1 MPLFFV
7 IPRTYKKRMTILQG
21 WFQRFTILN
30 ADIPKSP
37 WGGGGSGNDDKG
49 GSGGSGDSS
58 GGGKEGPRN
67 PWSVP
72 PAGRP
77 RSPGPSA
84 LDEFLRRARGGGG
97 GGGSGGG
104 RPHIPGTPSP
114 RALWMLGIG
123 VIVALWILFTS
134 FHQIAPQQ
142 RGVVTMFGR
151 YAGTLDTGVRITLP
165 LPIADVTK
173 VDVQNIQTENFP
185 DPAAPNLMITGDQ
198 NILDLAFSVRWNINN
213 PADYVFQIADPKATV
228 RATAESAMRE
238 VVANMNLDQ
247 AMGAGRS
254 RIETEVQER
263 MQRILDDYKSGI
275 LVQGVAIKQAVP
287 PQEVNDAFKDVTA
300 AQQDAVAARNNAQ
313 GYAQQLIAQAEG
325 EAAQFDK
332 VYGQYKLA
340 PEVTK
345 RRMYYETM
353 EAVLAKTDKTIVET
367 PGVMPY
373 LPLSQGKK
381 LAEPDI
387 TVNGNAK

>member
-1 MPLFFV
+1 
-7 IPRTYKKRMTILQG
+7 MTILQG
-21 WFQRFTILN
+21 WFQRFTIHN

-37 WGGGGSGNDDKG
+37 WGGGGSGNNDKG
-49 GSGGSGDSS
+49 GGGSTGGSGDSS

-67 PWSVP
+67 PWSTP
-72 PAGRP
+72 PSGRP
-77 RSPGPSA
+77 RGAGPSA

-97 GGGSGGG
+97 GGLGGG

-123 VIVALWILFTS
+123 VVVLLWLGLTS
-134 FHQIAPQQ
+134 IYQIAPQQ
-142 RGVVTMFGR
+142 RGVVTIFGR
-151 YAGTLDTGVRITLP
+151 YAGTLDTGIHMTFP
-165 LPIADVTK
+165 APIADVTK

-213 PADYVFQIADPKATV
+213 PADYVFQIAEPKATV

-313 GYAQQLIAQAEG
+313 GYAQQLKAGAEG
-325 EAAQFDK
+325 EVAQFDK
-332 VYGQYKLA
+332 IYSQYKLA

-373 LPLSQGKK
+373 LPLSQSKK